1 MIGRLSQG
9 RSSAVTW
16 KWLLWGTIAIVT
28 VSIPFTL
35 LATAA
40 FPVALAFA
48 LHLAS
53 STLFLLKR
61 PARLLKD
68 PAGASL
74 GGIIYWVLSNGA
86 FLALTVWA
94 LMKVHQ
100 GLVFI

>member
-1 MIGRLSQG
+1 MIRGVNQG
-9 RSSAVTW
+9 RSSALTW
-16 KWLLWGTIAIVT
+16 KWLLWGTIAIVA

-40 FPVALAFA
+40 FPVVLAFA
-48 LHLAS
+48 LHLTS

-61 PARLLKD
+61 PARLLKH
-68 PAGASL
+68 PARAAPGAIL
-74 GGIIYWVLSNGA
+74 YWVLSNAA

-100 GLVFI
+100 GLVFL

>member
-1 MIGRLSQG
+1 MNQG
-9 RSSAVTW
+9 RSSALKS
-16 KWLLWGTIAIVT
+16 KWILWWGAMAIVA

-40 FPVALAFA
+40 FPVVLAFA
-48 LHLAS
+48 LHLGS

-61 PARLLKD
+61 PARLMKH
-68 PAGASL
+68 PARASL
-74 GGIIYWVLSNGA
+74 GGIVYWVLSNAA

-100 GLVFI
+100 GVVVL